1 MLSLTFGL
9 VAALCWGL
17 HDFIIRILRQPR
29 GIYASIA
36 AVLFFGCLFQSPV
49 VILYAD
55 FSDISYLALSVSVA
69 SGSFFAL
76 AGIALY
82 KAFVIG
88 PIKLVAPIVGAYPV
102 FSLIFSGLNGNLPT
116 YIHFGAVIIIVISAG
131 YVAASKEENQGSLSN
146 KKSAIFWAIASSFS
160 FASSFALGQ
169 YASNLSD
176 QYALLLPNRVSA
188 LIALIFI
195 AKYLINMPIVPDLS
209 EWRTFA
215 FMALL
220 DAIAQGFVISSGK
233 LEFPVFASISAS
245 LFGLVTILLA
255 AFILRE
261 RISPKQ
267 WIAILFV
274 FFGLTILSY

>member
-9 VAALCWGL
+9 VAAICWGL
-17 HDFIIRILRQPR
+17 HDFIIRILKQPK

-36 AVLFFGCLFQSPV
+36 AVLFLGCLLQSPV
-49 VILYAD
+49 ALLNAD
-55 FSDISYLALSVSVA
+55 FTHISILALSVSVA

-76 AGIALY
+76 AGISLY
-82 KAFVIG
+82 KAFIIG

-102 FSLIFSGLNGNLPT
+102 FSLIFSSLNGNLPNG
-116 YIHFGAVIIIVISAG
+116 IQVGAVIIIVICAG
-131 YVAASKEENQGSLSN
+131 YVAASKEENEGALAN
-146 KKSAIFWAIASSFS
+146 KKSAILWAVLSSFG

-176 QYALLLPNRVSA
+176 QYALLLPNRISA
-188 LIALIFI
+188 LIALILI
-195 AKYLINMPIVPDLS
+195 AKYLNKPIVPDLS
-209 EWRTFA
+209 EWRIFSL
-215 FMALL
+215 MALL
-220 DAIAQGFVISSGK
+220 DAVAQGFVISSGK
-233 LEFPVFASISAS
+233 LEFPVYASISAS

-255 AFILRE
+255 AFFLRE
-261 RISPKQ
+261 KIFFKQ

>member
-9 VAALCWGL
+9 VAAVCWGL
-17 HDFIIRILRQPR
+17 HDFIIRILKQPK

-55 FSDISYLALSVSVA
+55 FSEISYLALSVSVA
-69 SGSFFAL
+69 SGSL

-88 PIKLVAPIVGAYPV
+88 PIKLVAPIVGAYPI

-188 LIALIFI
+188 LIALICI
-195 AKYLINMPIVPDLS
+195 AKYLNMPIVPDLS

-255 AFILRE
+255 AFILKE

-267 WIAILFV
+267 WIAILLV

>member
-9 VAALCWGL
+9 VAAVCWGL
-17 HDFIIRILRQPR
+17 HDFIIRTLNQPR

-36 AVLFFGCLFQSPV
+36 AVLFFGCLLQSPV
-49 VILYAD
+49 ALLNAD
-55 FSDISYLALSVSVA
+55 FSQISNLALIVSVA

-82 KAFVIG
+82 KAFIIG

-102 FSLIFSGLNGNLPT
+102 FSLIFSSLNGYLPT
-116 YIHFGAVIIIVISAG
+116 IIQVGAVIIIVICAG
-131 YVAASKEENQGSLSN
+131 YVAASKEQNEGAFS
-146 KKSAIFWAIASSFS
+146 KKSAISWAIVSSFG

-176 QYALLLPNRVSA
+176 QYALLLPNRISA
-188 LIALIFI
+188 LIALILI
-195 AKYLINMPIVPDLS
+195 AKYLNKPIIPDLS
-209 EWRTFA
+209 EWRIFA
-215 FMALL
+215 LMALL

-233 LEFPVFASISAS
+233 LEFPVYASISAS

-255 AFILRE
+255 AFFLKE
-261 RISPKQ
+261 KISSMQ
-267 WIAILFV
+267 WVAIFFV
-274 FFGLTILSY
+274 FVGLTILSY